1 MTSFRYA
8 AGQMAVHWLAA
19 AVVLFLL
26 LTGTLVLEDTPNTAH
41 LWPCVTA
48 LRTGSAR

>member
-8 AGQMAVHWLAA
+8 TGQVAVHWLAA
-19 AVVLFLL
+19 AAVLFLL
-26 LTGTLVLEDTPNTAH
+26 LTGTLVLEDMPNTAH
-41 LWPCVTA
+41 LRPCVTA